1 MTAQASSS
9 TLFPRCLILLALV
22 IKESICLWCSDTSS
36 NSRLFFSRVWVC
48 PTCLHIFTRFINT
61 WVAALTNTVK
71 LHRSEVNGEE
81 AVLVLSELDVDAVKV
96 GREQLG

>member
-1 MTAQASSS
+1 M
-9 TLFPRCLILLALV
+9 
-22 IKESICLWCSDTSS
+22 
-36 NSRLFFSRVWVC
+36 
-48 PTCLHIFTRFINT
+48 
-61 WVAALTNTVK
+61 TNTVK